1 MIGSG
6 ATRLCAVAR
15 TRYIGTGGAPWGWRA
30 EGHGTGGRTLLDDSE
45 IRFEIPETD
54 EREDPVAPRIMLYSH
69 DTYGLGHI
77 RRARTIAMALA
88 ARFEGA
94 SILIATGSP
103 IVGRFDFP
111 PGVDF
116 VRIPG
121 VVKLPSGDYASESM
135 HLDIAQTV
143 ALRERILRT
152 TAEAFEPDLTIVDK
166 EPTGLRG
173 EMLPT
178 LDLLKARG
186 ARIVLGL
193 RDVLDEASALK
204 AEWARKGALDAIER
218 YYDEIWVYGLR
229 EIFEPLAG
237 VPLSVKT
244 EAKLRYTGYLRREAP
259 GEWPEPNMVERV
271 PSGSVLVTPG
281 GGGDGDVLIDWV
293 LRAYESDA
301 RLSVPALIVFGPFL
315 NAERRAEFERR
326 AHRFRTIRTR
336 NFDSR
341 LERLMIESRGVIAMG
356 GYNTFCEILSFDKPA
371 AIAPRIT
378 PRMEQYLRV
387 AAAEKIGLV
396 RMLPPVRN
404 GQDRPDPAAMVDA
417 IRAFGTQP
425 LPSEARIDGLL
436 DGLDRVTEL
445 TRAALAPR

>member
-1 MIGSG
+1 
-6 ATRLCAVAR
+6 
-15 TRYIGTGGAPWGWRA
+15 
-30 EGHGTGGRTLLDDSE
+30 
-45 IRFEIPETD
+45 
-54 EREDPVAPRIMLYSH
+54 
-69 DTYGLGHI
+69 
-77 RRARTIAMALA
+77 MALA

-135 HLDIAQTV
+135 KLDIAQTV
-143 ALRERILRT
+143 ALRAQILRA
-152 TAEAFEPDLTIVDK
+152 TAEAFAPDILIVDK

-178 LDLLKARG
+178 LDLLRSRG
-186 ARIVLGL
+186 TRVVLGL
-193 RDVLDEASALK
+193 RDVLDEASALRT
-204 AEWARKGALDAIER
+204 EWMRKGASEAVER
-218 YYDEIWVYGLR
+218 YYDEIWIYGLP

-237 VPLSVKT
+237 INLP
-244 EAKLRYTGYLRREAP
+244 EAVQARIRYTGYLRREAP
-259 GEWPEPNMVERV
+259 DEWPEPHMGERI

-281 GGGDGDVLIDWV
+281 GGGDGEALIDWV

-301 RLSVPALIVFGPFL
+301 TLSVPALIVFGPFL
-315 NAERRAEFERR
+315 NAERRVEFERR

-341 LERLMIESRGVIAMG
+341 LERLMIEARGVIAMG

-387 AAAEKIGLV
+387 EAAEKIGLV
-396 RMLPPVRN
+396 RMLPPVRD
-404 GQDRPDPAAMVDA
+404 GEDQPDPAAMADA
-417 IRAFGTQP
+417 IRALDSQP
-425 LPSEARIDGLL
+425 LPYPA
-436 DGLDRVTEL
+436 
-445 TRAALAPR
+445 

>member
-1 MIGSG
+1 LLIEPEAGGNAPEAPISG
-6 ATRLCAVAR
+6 
-15 TRYIGTGGAPWGWRA
+15 
-30 EGHGTGGRTLLDDSE
+30 DSA
-45 IRFEIPETD
+45 
-54 EREDPVAPRIMLYSH
+54 APRILLYSH

-135 HLDIAQTV
+135 KLDIAQTV
-143 ALRERILRT
+143 ALRAQILRA
-152 TAEAFEPDLTIVDK
+152 TAEAFAPDILIVDK

-178 LDLLKARG
+178 LDLLRSRG
-186 ARIVLGL
+186 TRVVLGL
-193 RDVLDEASALK
+193 RDVLDEASALRT
-204 AEWARKGALDAIER
+204 EWMRKGASEAVER
-218 YYDEIWVYGLR
+218 YYDEIWIYGLP

-237 VPLSVKT
+237 INLP
-244 EAKLRYTGYLRREAP
+244 EAVQARIRYTGYLRREAP
-259 GEWPEPNMVERV
+259 DEWPEPHMGERI

-281 GGGDGDVLIDWV
+281 GGGDGEALIDWV

-301 RLSVPALIVFGPFL
+301 TLSVPALIVFGPFL
-315 NAERRAEFERR
+315 NAERRVEFERR

-341 LERLMIESRGVIAMG
+341 LERLMIEARGVIAMG

-387 AAAEKIGLV
+387 EAAEKIGLV
-396 RMLPPVRN
+396 RMLPPVRD
-404 GQDRPDPAAMVDA
+404 GEDQPDPAAMADA
-417 IRAFGTQP
+417 IRALDSQP
-425 LPSEARIDGLL
+425 LPSAAKIDGLL
-436 DGLDRVTEL
+436 DGLDRVSAL
-445 TRAALAPR
+445 THAALIDR

>member
-1 MIGSG
+1 MPTRPVYYANHRKRDAG
-6 ATRLCAVAR
+6 AGARGMLNESIMESTPPDTRDDR
-15 TRYIGTGGAPWGWRA
+15 AP
-30 EGHGTGGRTLLDDSE
+30 
-45 IRFEIPETD
+45 P
-54 EREDPVAPRIMLYSH
+54 APRIMLYSH

-88 ARFEGA
+88 TRFEGA

-135 HLDIAQTV
+135 NLDIAQTV
-143 ALRERILRT
+143 ALREEILRT
-152 TAEAFEPDLTIVDK
+152 TADAFAPDLLIVDK

-193 RDVLDEASALK
+193 RDVLDEATALK
-204 AEWARKGALDAIER
+204 TEWTRKGALEAIEH
-218 YYDEIWVYGLR
+218 YYDETWIYGLR

-237 VPLSVKT
+237 LTLPPAVEKHV
-244 EAKLRYTGYLRREAP
+244 RYTGYLRREAP
-259 GEWPEPNMVERV
+259 DDWPKPTPGEQVPE
-271 PSGSVLVTPG
+271 GSVLVTPG
-281 GGGDGDVLIDWV
+281 GGGDGDALIDWV
-293 LRAYESDA
+293 LRAYEADA
-301 RLSVPALIVFGPFL
+301 TLSVPAVIVFGPFL
-315 NAERRAEFERR
+315 NGERRAEFERR

-341 LERLMIESRGVIAMG
+341 LERLMIEARGVIAMG

-371 AIAPRIT
+371 ALAPRIT

-387 AAAEKIGLV
+387 AAAERIGLV
-396 RMLPPVRN
+396 RMLPPMRDDA
-404 GQDRPDPAAMVDA
+404 QPPDPATMATA
-417 IRAFGTQP
+417 IRALDSQP
-425 LPSEARIDGLL
+425 LPSEARITGLL
-436 DGLDRVTEL
+436 DGLDRVGTF
-445 TRAALAPR
+445 TQAALSAR

>member
-1 MIGSG
+1 MPKVAYAVG
-6 ATRLCAVAR
+6 AASVLNQTE
-15 TRYIGTGGAPWGWRA
+15 TGPEPCDGQGA
-30 EGHGTGGRTLLDDSE
+30 GG
-45 IRFEIPETD
+45 
-54 EREDPVAPRIMLYSH
+54 PVAPRIMLYSH

-77 RRARTIAMALA
+77 RRARTIATALA
-88 ARFEGA
+88 SRFEGA

-111 PGVDF
+111 QGVDF

-121 VVKLPSGDYASESM
+121 VVKLASGDYASDTM

-152 TAEAFEPDLTIVDK
+152 TAEAFAPDLLIVDK

-178 LDLLKARG
+178 LEHLKKQG
-186 ARIVLGL
+186 TKIVLGL
-193 RDVLDEASALK
+193 RDVLDEAGALK
-204 AEWARKGALDAIER
+204 TEWIRKGAPEIIEH
-218 YYDEIWVYGLR
+218 YYDELWIYGLS

-237 VPLSVKT
+237 LPLSESV
-244 EAKLRYTGYLRREAP
+244 LQRVRYTGYLRREAP
-259 GEWPEPNMVERV
+259 DDWPEEHMAQRV
-271 PSGSVLVTPG
+271 PRGSVLVTPG
-281 GGGDGDVLIDWV
+281 GGGDGEALIDWV
-293 LRAYESDA
+293 LRAYEADTS
-301 RLSVPALIVFGPFL
+301 LSVPALIVFGPFM
-315 NAERRAEFERR
+315 NVERRAEFERR

-371 AIAPRIT
+371 ALAPRIT

-387 AAAEKIGLV
+387 AAADRIGLV
-396 RMLPPVRN
+396 QMLPPV
-404 GQDRPDPAAMVDA
+404 QDGEGLPDPAAMGAA
-417 IRAFGTQP
+417 IQALDKQP
-425 LPSEARIDGLL
+425 LPSAAKVNGLL
-436 DGLDRVTEL
+436 DGLDRVAEL
-445 TRAALAPR
+445 TRSALLAR

>member
-1 MIGSG
+1 VL
-6 ATRLCAVAR
+6 T
-15 TRYIGTGGAPWGWRA
+15 
-30 EGHGTGGRTLLDDSE
+30 D
-45 IRFEIPETD
+45 PETGSELPD
-54 EREDPVAPRIMLYSH
+54 MRSASPDVPRIMLYSH

-88 ARFEGA
+88 AHYKEA

-111 PGVDF
+111 HGVDF

-121 VVKLPSGDYASESM
+121 VVKLPSGDYASDTM

-143 ALRERILRT
+143 SLRERILRA
-152 TAEAFEPDLTIVDK
+152 TAEAFDPDLLIVDK

-178 LDLLKARG
+178 LEHLRAKG
-186 ARIVLGL
+186 TRIVLGL
-193 RDVLDEASALK
+193 RDVLDEAGALK
-204 AEWARKGALDAIER
+204 AEWARKGAHDAIER
-218 YYDEIWVYGLR
+218 YYDQMWIYGLP
-229 EIFEPLAG
+229 EICEPLAG
-237 VPLSVKT
+237 VPLSEET
-244 EAKLRYTGYLRREAP
+244 RERIRYTGYLRREAP
-259 GEWPEPNMVERV
+259 DDWPEQRMNERI
-271 PSGSVLVTPG
+271 PKGSVLVTPG
-281 GGGDGDVLIDWV
+281 GGGDGGALIDWV
-293 LRAYESDA
+293 LRAYETDKT
-301 RLSVPALIVFGPFL
+301 LSVPALIVFGPFL

-341 LERLMIESRGVIAMG
+341 LERLMIEARGVIAMG

-371 AIAPRIT
+371 ALAPRIT

-396 RMLPPVRN
+396 RMLPPVRDD
-404 GQDRPDPAAMVDA
+404 GDVPDPAAMARA
-417 IRAFGTQP
+417 IRALDSQP
-425 LPSEARIDGLL
+425 LPSAARIDGLL
-436 DGLDRVTEL
+436 DGLDRVIDL
-445 TRAALAPR
+445 TDAALNSR